1 MSPPALHA
9 LCTQLAP
16 PSLRSRITLF
26 RLFRLLTGSC
36 LVLLLGLGLGLSLPA
51 RAAETGPATL
61 AFVGFELIDEQPDPA
76 RLPGLRER
84 LAAIDRQMAEGLAQR
99 GLYQVQDLGAAQPA
113 LARTREHNEFLH
125 RCNSCLGEIGSAAGA
140 RLVGVGWVQRIGN
153 LILNINIAVWDVSDP
168 AADRLVLTK
177 SVDIRGDNLES
188 WRRGVAYML
197 RDMAERRERQPRYGL

>member
-1 MSPPALHA
+1 MSHA
-9 LCTQLAP
+9 MPIRHAG
-16 PSLRSRITLF
+16 RRRIA
-26 RLFRLLTGSC
+26 RLGLIGLTG
-36 LVLLLGLGLGLSLPA
+36 LIGLLAACFTAPL

-99 GLYQVQDLGAAQPA
+99 GLYQVQDLGPAQPA
-113 LARTREHNEFLH
+113 LARTREQNEFLH
-125 RCNSCLGEIGSAAGA
+125 RCNACLGEVGAAAGA

-153 LILNINIAVWDVSDP
+153 LILNINLAIWDVSDP
-168 AADRLVLTK
+168 AGDRQVLTK